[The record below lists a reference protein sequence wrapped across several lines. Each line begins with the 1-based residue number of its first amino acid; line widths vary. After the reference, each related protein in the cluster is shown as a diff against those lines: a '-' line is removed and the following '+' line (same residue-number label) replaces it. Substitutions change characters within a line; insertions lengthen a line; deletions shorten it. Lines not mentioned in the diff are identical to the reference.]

1 MKVLR
6 GGCMN
11 NEEKTKKFKVTNEM
25 LFLQHKEEMLKEID
39 NMYKMELK
47 NDLTILNKEDWL
59 ASSFLSMYLAVS
71 AFIRQEENV

>member
-1 MKVLR
+1 
-6 GGCMN
+6 MN

-39 NMYKMELK
+39 DMYKMELK

-59 ASSFLSMYLAVS
+59 ASSFLTMYLAVS
-71 AFIRQEENV
+71 AFRRQEENV